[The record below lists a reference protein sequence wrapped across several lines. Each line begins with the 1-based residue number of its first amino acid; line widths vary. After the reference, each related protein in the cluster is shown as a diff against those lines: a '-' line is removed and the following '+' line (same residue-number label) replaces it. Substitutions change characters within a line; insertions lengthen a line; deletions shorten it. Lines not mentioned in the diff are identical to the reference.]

1 MSKRLLAVFAHP
13 YDEAFGPGGTIAKY
27 ASSGVD
33 IHLLCATKGEEGE
46 WDDTHRSSVQLS
58 GQKRIEHVREEE
70 LKRSAKILGVKSV
83 EFLGFVDGRLC
94 NAIYHDMAKKIVDKI
109 KSFKPHV
116 VLTVDRLGVSG
127 HLDHIA
133 VSMITTYAFLKL
145 SYPRKLYYHC
155 LPRQWYTQRMKKY
168 FIYFPKGYDRDE
180 ITTRIDYRHFW
191 LVRIMAMQQH
201 MSQAK
206 DVKDVTRMYEKRPK
220 RDHFILGH
228 FRGVNPKF
236 PENDFFAGIDGIKM
250 K

>member
-1 MSKRLLAVFAHP
+1 MKRRLLAVFAHP
-13 YDEAFGPGGTIAKY
+13 DDEAFGPGGTIAKY

-116 VLTVDRLGVSG
+116 VLT
-127 HLDHIA
+127 
-133 VSMITTYAFLKL
+133 
-145 SYPRKLYYHC
+145 
-155 LPRQWYTQRMKKY
+155 
-168 FIYFPKGYDRDE
+168 
-180 ITTRIDYRHFW
+180 
-191 LVRIMAMQQH
+191 
-201 MSQAK
+201 
-206 DVKDVTRMYEKRPK
+206 
-220 RDHFILGH
+220 
-228 FRGVNPKF
+228 
-236 PENDFFAGIDGIKM
+236 
-250 K
+250 